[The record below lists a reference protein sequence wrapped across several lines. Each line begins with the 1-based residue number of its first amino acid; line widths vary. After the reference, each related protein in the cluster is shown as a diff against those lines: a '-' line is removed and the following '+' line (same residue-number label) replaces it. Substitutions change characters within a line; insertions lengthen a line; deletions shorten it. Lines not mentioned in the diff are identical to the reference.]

1 MCKQYFQVFHEFVH
15 TSFFLN
21 CRISEY
27 TLVSD
32 ASKQSNNDDNE
43 IVAMDREHEVAIM
56 PENIAEEDF
65 DIIMNCLEEISKVIE
80 NADNLLVSGKNYLT
94 FT

>member
-1 MCKQYFQVFHEFVH
+1 M
-15 TSFFLN
+15 FLN

-43 IVAMDREHEVAIM
+43 IVAMDRDHEVAIM

-65 DIIMNCLEEISKVIE
+65 DIIMNCLEEISMVIE
-80 NADNLLVSGKNYLT
+80 NTDNLLVSGTN
-94 FT
+94 